1 MTIKFFHL
9 NIQGG
14 RMLEEVVAYCKQ
26 KDFDIIQFQ
35 EVTDGFMSKN
45 GLDTFEYIKNTL
57 GYEGVLAKSMKI
69 IQGDQDSYFANATF
83 YKPEMELEDK
93 KVVWLKYYEE
103 YRNPTDR
110 TDPEFIKTFPH
121 NALALKLHIGSKS
134 FWTIN
139 THLAWGPNPED
150 EPYKINQAK
159 KLEIFLKDIKDS
171 FILSGDFNVTM
182 DSEIVKS
189 FDQLA
194 TNHARIAGLTNTLN
208 PHLHRAAKELF
219 PGGLAVDYIY
229 TTKDLKTSNFSLI
242 SEPDLSDHLGLSID
256 LVIES

>member
-1 MTIKFFHL
+1 
-9 NIQGG
+9 
-14 RMLEEVVAYCKQ
+14 MLDEVVAYCRE
-26 KDFDIIQFQ
+26 KDFDIIQLQ

-45 GLDTFEYIKNTL
+45 GLDTFEYIKNKL
-57 GYEGVLAKSMKI
+57 GYEGVLAKSMKVI
-69 IQGDQDSYFANATF
+69 KGDQDSYFANATF
-83 YKPEMELEDK
+83 YKPEIELKDK

-103 YRNPTDR
+103 YDNPIDRNNT
-110 TDPEFIKTFPH
+110 EFIKTFPH
-121 NALALKLHIGSKS
+121 NALALKLHIDGKS

-139 THLAWGPNPED
+139 THLAWGPNPQD
-150 EPYKINQAK
+150 EPYKIEQAK
-159 KLEIFLKDIKDS
+159 KLETFLKNLKDS

-182 DSEIVKS
+182 DSAIVTS
-189 FDQLA
+189 IDQLA

-229 TTKDLKTSNFSLI
+229 TTKDLKTSNFTLI

-256 LVIES
+256 LAIS